1 MIKKGKNGKGA
12 YVAVS
17 KKIKGKKEK
26 LSRER
31 QYGSPKKASKLG
43 KAKPM
48 SDAQKTLRQQKLRK
62 KALTNKQKE
71 LQKIIAKKKGKK

>member
-1 MIKKGKNGKGA
+1 M
-12 YVAVS
+12 
-17 KKIKGKKEK
+17 IKGKKEK
-26 LSRER
+26 LKR
-31 QYGSPKKASKLG
+31 ASKLG

-71 LQKIIAKKKGKK
+71 IQKIIAKKKEKK